1 MHQPKR
7 VILAAG
13 GSGGHLYPAMA
24 TADELLQSGG
34 AEVLFVAAGLST
46 SKFFDRE
53 RYAFKDV
60 PSGGGFRTLFPL
72 MKGVSRSV
80 ALLREF
86 RPDIVVG
93 FGSYHSLPPLLAAKI
108 LGIPIALHEANS
120 VPGKVVRWLT
130 PYSVFTG
137 VQFPDA
143 ARWLTGCVKEI
154 PLPLREGYG
163 KGGINRVAAAAYYG
177 VDPEAP
183 TVLIFGGSQGA
194 HAINR
199 AVDDHFTSLIKAQLP
214 NVQFLHFC
222 GTESEVDRL
231 AAAYRAQGIMAVV
244 KSHESSMNYAW
255 SCSDLAVT
263 RAGAST
269 IAEQL
274 AFEIPAVYIPF
285 PEAADNHQYLNAL
298 FVANDVKGGELLLQ
312 HELHS
317 TLLAQKIL
325 AILSKDGHNVNM
337 VQHIQ
342 KYKQAH
348 CKQTLSE
355 WILKL

>member
-1 MHQPKR
+1 
-7 VILAAG
+7 
-13 GSGGHLYPAMA
+13 
-24 TADELLQSGG
+24 
-34 AEVLFVAAGLST
+34 
-46 SKFFDRE
+46 
-53 RYAFKDV
+53 
-60 PSGGGFRTLFPL
+60 
-72 MKGVSRSV
+72 
-80 ALLREF
+80 
-86 RPDIVVG
+86 
-93 FGSYHSLPPLLAAKI
+93 
-108 LGIPIALHEANS
+108 
-120 VPGKVVRWLT
+120 
-130 PYSVFTG
+130 
-137 VQFPDA
+137 
-143 ARWLTGCVKEI
+143 
-154 PLPLREGYG
+154 
-163 KGGINRVAAAAYYG
+163 
-177 VDPEAP
+177 
-183 TVLIFGGSQGA
+183 
-194 HAINR
+194 
-199 AVDDHFTSLIKAQLP
+199 
-214 NVQFLHFC
+214 
-222 GTESEVDRL
+222 
-231 AAAYRAQGIMAVV
+231 
-244 KSHESSMNYAW
+244 MNYAW